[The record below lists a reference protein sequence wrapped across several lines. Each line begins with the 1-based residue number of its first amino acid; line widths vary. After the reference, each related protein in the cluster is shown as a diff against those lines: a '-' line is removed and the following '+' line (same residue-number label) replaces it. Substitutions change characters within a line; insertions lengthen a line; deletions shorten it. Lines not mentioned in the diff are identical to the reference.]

1 MARLSRCWIV
11 TVMAAVVLAVAGCRS
26 SPEVAGM
33 ASAPEDF
40 SIAVIVRGTVRGSS
54 IGAGHFMVEP
64 GGTFR
69 VGGLAPGRRQEE
81 VTPGRWRDL
90 SPEEVQGL
98 WTLVRDSGI
107 LDTAREAAVGSGADL
122 PRQGVIADISV
133 AYAGARRT
141 VRRELDG
148 PSADRGARSIVD
160 RLAAL
165 ARAR

>member
-1 MARLSRCWIV
+1 MARLRLAWMMSAV
-11 TVMAAVVLAVAGCRS
+11 TIALAGCHS
-26 SPEVAGM
+26 SPQVAGM

-40 SIAVIVRGTVRGSS
+40 SIAVIVRGTGRGSS

-69 VGGLAPGRRQEE
+69 IGGLVPGRRQEE

-90 SPEEVQGL
+90 SSEEVQGL

-107 LDTAREAAVGSGADL
+107 LDAGREAAVGSGADL